1 MCQGTSPRFGETGK
15 CLRQPHWRA
24 GYRIKG
30 TGNVNIKTFSA
41 LRASAAPL
49 ALVVAGFA
57 GSAAFVAPAMAQ
69 DFTYA
74 TASGQIVGEDDA
86 PLAGAT
92 VEIKSNDQG
101 FTRSVTTDSAGGY
114 RIPTL
119 PQGTYTFTITA
130 DGYQTFTDSGV
141 RITQSEGGNS
151 FRLIRTGAGTASADG
166 SIVVTGQRI
175 RVSDFDR
182 TTTGQV
188 ISVADI
194 AERVPVA
201 RDLTSVILL
210 APGTSQGDSAFGNLP
225 AISGSSVSENTF
237 FVNGLNITD
246 FREGLGS
253 VAVPFEFYQTVEVKN
268 GGVPAEFGRFTGG
281 FINAITKSGSNQFH
295 GGVLFNWQP
304 DSLTEDRK
312 NTLIDRND
320 QDTRETQQ
328 AIFSLSGPIIKDRL
342 FFYGFYQT
350 NYIKS
355 GDTLLTVNP
364 NTTVD
369 DPNSADPA
377 DRLPVAPYSTGLRR
391 LQDTTKTPFYG
402 GKIDF
407 LPFDGHRIEFTYF
420 NSTTKTLRNSYGV
433 TDENGGGYDTRVDL
447 GAPVRG
453 AYQSTA
459 QLEDGGENYVA
470 RYTGQLTDFL
480 TISGAYGKNKNRQ
493 ITGSTQPNYPGIS
506 DTSGNFSPALSGN
519 PVNVV
524 ETNLDTREFY
534 RADAELFVKAF
545 GEHHFKA
552 GYDRENLTTDSTSS
566 YTGNVFYTY
575 VNSGPSG
582 DVYVSTPNTLY
593 VTGRTFING
602 GIFKSK
608 NEAFYLQDSWS
619 LFDNRLQLNLGVRN
633 DRFSNNNVNGVT
645 YYKSGNQWAPRL
657 SFALDPFGDKRTKV
671 YGSYGRYFLPIVA
684 NTNIR
689 LAGAE
694 LDYTRYNYVN
704 GVNPDGTPILGAP
717 VLGFADATTCPDNSV
732 RNCDIISDGVAT
744 PTEATV
750 SKSLRPQSVD
760 EFVFGVEQQLG
771 SRIRLGLFG
780 QYRKLNDSLEDV
792 AIDAAVNKY
801 CTKNNLDCT
810 TASGSPIWSGFHQYV
825 LANPGRD
832 ATITLSDPVNGES
845 TLRTINFSAADLGYP
860 RAKRTYKAITFT
872 FDREFDGVWSLSG
885 SYTWSKSQGNIEGGI
900 RSDNGQT
907 DSGLTTAFD
916 QPGLVNGAYGY
927 LPNDA
932 RHKFKVFGSYKIA
945 DWLTL
950 GAQFQAIAP
959 RKFGCIGRVPRSID
973 PYAGAYGA
981 AGFYCNLDANGNVIT
996 NPAFKGF
1003 SNGATSTS
1011 LQLTPRGSQLK
1022 SDWNTFTNLSAVF
1035 TLPTDAVEATFRVD
1049 VFNVFNQKSVLDL
1062 RELGTQGNGRPR
1074 GDYGT
1079 PLSYQQPRYFRF
1091 QFGVN
1096 F

>member
-1 MCQGTSPRFGETGK
+1 
-15 CLRQPHWRA
+15 
-24 GYRIKG
+24 
-30 TGNVNIKTFSA
+30 
-41 LRASAAPL
+41 
-49 ALVVAGFA
+49 
-57 GSAAFVAPAMAQ
+57 MAQ

-74 TASGQIVGEDDA
+74 TASGQILGEDDA
-86 PLAGAT
+86 PISGAT

-101 FTRSVTTDSAGGY
+101 FTRSVTTDSSGGY

-119 PQGTYTFTITA
+119 PQGSYTFTVTA
-130 DGYQTFTDSGV
+130 DGYAAFTDPNV

-151 FRLIRTGAGTASADG
+151 FRLIRAGSAATSADG
-166 SIVVTGQRI
+166 TIVVTGSRI

-246 FREGLGS
+246 FREGLGA
-253 VAVPFEFYQTVEVKN
+253 VTVPFEFYQTVEVKN

-281 FINAITKSGSNQFH
+281 FINAVTKSGSNEFH
-295 GGVLFNWQP
+295 GGVLFNWAP
-304 DSLTEDRK
+304 DSLTDDRK
-312 NTLIDRND
+312 NTLIDQND
-320 QDTRETQQ
+320 QDTRETIQ
-328 AIFSLSGPIIKDRL
+328 AIFNLSGPIIKDRL

-355 GDTLLTVNP
+355 GDTQLTVNP

-369 DPNSADPA
+369 DPASADPA
-377 DRLPVAPYSTGLRR
+377 DRLQVAPYSTGLRR

-407 LPFDGHRIEFTYF
+407 LPFDGHRVEFTYF
-420 NSTTKTLRNSYGV
+420 NSTSKTLRNSYAI
-433 TDENGGGYDTRVDL
+433 TDGSGGGYDSRVDL
-447 GAPVRG
+447 GGPVKG
-453 AYQSTA
+453 VYQSTA
-459 QLEDGGENYVA
+459 LLQDGGENYVA

-480 TISGAYGKNKNRQ
+480 TISGAYGKNKNTQ
-493 ITGSTQPNYPGIS
+493 ITGSTQPNYPGIA

-519 PVNVV
+519 PVNVI

-534 RADAELFVKAF
+534 RADAELFINAF

-552 GYDRENLTTDSTSS
+552 GYDREKLTTDATTS

-575 VNSGPSG
+575 VNSGASG
-582 DVYVSTPNTLY
+582 DTYADPNTLY
-593 VTGRTFING
+593 VSGRTFING
-602 GIFKSK
+602 GVFKSN

-619 LFDNRLQLNLGVRN
+619 LLDNRLVLNLGVRN
-633 DRFSNNNVNGVT
+633 DKFSNDNVAGKT
-645 YYKSGNQWAPRL
+645 YYDSGNQWAPRL
-657 SFALDPFGDKRTKV
+657 AFTFDPFGDKRTKV

-694 LDYTRYNYVN
+694 LDYTRYNRVA

-717 VLGFADATTCPDNSV
+717 LLGFDNATACPDTGV
-732 RNCDIISDGVAT
+732 ANCELISDGVAT

-750 SKSLRPQSVD
+750 AKSLKPQSVD
-760 EFVFGVEQQLG
+760 EFVLGVEQQIG
-771 SRIRLGLFG
+771 DRIRVGLFG
-780 QYRKLNDSLEDV
+780 QYRKLNDSLEDI
-792 AIDAAVNKY
+792 AIDAAVLKY
-801 CTKNNLDCT
+801 CDDEGI
-810 TASGSPIWSGFHQYV
+810 SGCSDIWSGFHQYV

-832 ATITLSDPVNGES
+832 ASITLSDPINGES
-845 TLRTINFSAADLGYP
+845 SLRTVNFSAADLGYP
-860 RAKRTYKAITFT
+860 KARRTYKAITAT
-872 FDREFDGVWSLSG
+872 FDRDFDGTWSLSA
-885 SYTWSKSQGNIEGGI
+885 SYTWSESKGNIEGGI

-916 QPGLVNGAYGY
+916 QPGLTNGTYGF
-927 LPNDA
+927 LPGHA

-945 DWLTL
+945 DWFTL
-950 GAQFQAIAP
+950 GAQFQAVSP
-959 RKFGCIGRVPRSID
+959 RKFGCIGRVPASVD
-973 PYAGAYGA
+973 PFAGLYGA
-981 AGFYCNLDANGNVIT
+981 AGYYCNVDNDGNVIT

-1003 SNGATSTS
+1003 SNGASSTS
-1011 LQLTPRGSQLK
+1011 LQLTPRGSQLE
-1022 SDWNTFTNLSAVF
+1022 SDWNIFTNLSAVF
-1035 TLPTDAVEATFRVD
+1035 TIPTDAFEGTFRVD
-1049 VFNVFNQKSVLDL
+1049 VFNVFNQQGVLDV

-1079 PLSYQQPRYFRF
+1079 PLAYQQPRSFRF
-1091 QFGVN
+1091 QFGIN